1 LNRAHAHLG
10 IYTGLDNYKNSWR
23 RLGSVT
29 KTSWRAALNV
39 SVTLLVVHGD
49 ESAVLKRVN
58 EHRAAG
64 ADHVCLQ
71 VLSDET
77 NAPPYDEMASPG
89 LDPYGVRSMN

>member
-1 LNRAHAHLG
+1 VRG
-10 IYTGLDNYKNSWR
+10 GSE
-23 RLGSVT
+23 RLCD
-29 KTSWRAALNV
+29 A
-39 SVTLLVVHGD
+39 LVVHGD

-77 NAPPYDEMASPG
+77 NAPPYDEWRRLGSILTA
-89 LDPYGVRSMN
+89 